1 MKLEQLKKSTRE
13 TIRKIAKASG
23 MTEKRVLSAM
33 LRPSCAGRV
42 TTPLNYGVYSRK
54 RFRARMVTTHRRQ
67 ETPMTTTT
75 DKKRICIPLA
85 PAVKE
90 RLERVADR
98 NGRSTARE
106 AERAIETYVKRNG
119 RAK

>member
-1 MKLEQLKKSTRE
+1 MSNENE
-13 TIRKIAKASG
+13 
-23 MTEKRVLSAM
+23 
-33 LRPSCAGRV
+33 
-42 TTPLNYGVYSRK
+42 
-54 RFRARMVTTHRRQ
+54 
-67 ETPMTTTT
+67 
-75 DKKRICIPLA
+75 KKRICIPLA

-106 AERAIETYVKRNG
+106 AARAIETYVKRTG